1 MSLNEDFEQYEME
14 WKISPT
20 WSEIINN
27 LYNEGE
33 DKNNENSCEE
43 SPVIIQNSR
52 LQKLIKEI
60 NQISTISI
68 LDRLLSF
75 EPTISPKNED
85 IDYNSLKL
93 IEFKK
98 IKLYQLKED
107 MLYYCSSP
115 KNLLNYK
122 KIDLRETKYDFYKDL
137 EIENFMICQKERSDI
152 IKKYEDINSSQ
163 IKEDDINIC
172 VQTSFLENN
181 EKNKSILKEIYLLNQ
196 KLNKYNFIELKEM
209 DNHQIIIYL
218 KEVIDIL
225 KMGNFISPYGCGI
238 INYNMIIN
246 NLVLI
251 IEIISN
257 KFNDKKDNII
267 ELIFILRDICYYI
280 PSFQL
285 KFNLIKL
292 IKENINLLKGK
303 DIIYKD
309 SNIFMETYLNFDD
322 INSSFNNKLAYLDFR
337 IFLYNQDYD
346 EEIDNVNDLNLN
358 NHWTIVSGKTLFLF
372 IQNPYKLKTSKE
384 TQFLIY
390 FQIDL
395 ELNNVINFGKII
407 LINDENAKTEKI
419 IDINL
424 SIKKDIIY
432 LFYIIKFNKNDEEK
446 YYLKYK
452 AFNNTMINLD
462 KNEEENKIEF
472 SSFIPVRLINDSK
485 YLYCFSTSEKI
496 FVLKRNYSSNNSN
509 EIKYGTCKFDIKNFK
524 MYNTFNI
531 NNYLILEN
539 IKENKKYS
547 AIINKNEKDEYTIQI
562 FKLKDELQVKYNKE
576 RNNLLKIAFNDN
588 RYVVTKLNT
597 KSLELYFHIFENDIK
612 NKLFLFPFSDSYLD
626 YTINNCYDK
635 YLKEICFLINI
646 NGNNE
651 KNVQLAL
658 LSSIFNFRKCD
669 LKYTIQNI
677 MENKEIDKIKLYYII
692 ILRTIIKYVIQS
704 DKLDEVELKKIIP
717 FFREIIIEGYTPKNR
732 DIYYQIIKEI
742 IIISTYIKHITII
755 EFSNV
760 KFIFDEN
767 KDSKL
772 QILLL
777 KLLIEQEK
785 TNKDINLYKLIMD
798 IEFNFIEKMFTNIEN
813 LKITQFLKKYYLLNE
828 VMKKAA
834 DALNKK
840 IYNDKIFNNYLDIFL
855 IMSKYINEIIEL
867 YKNIKNSKHYYITY
881 LSILHNSFIFRSFLF
896 ILQKIIANKI
906 YIKNNEIISS
916 MYKSIIL
923 LDKINIHEIGY
934 NFYDLENI
942 IEIKSSLFLSTNIN
956 GYQDTDDIYNYE
968 ETIKLK
974 KPKNILIKTSLT
986 SHNNLNDY
994 FELELYKSHNDNQS
1008 YVVNLNFDNGHIF
1021 RNISKIEVIM
1031 KNRESI
1037 FLRDFLLNIIPL
1049 KEEFK
1054 EREYYIQKNIND
1066 NKIILLMEK
1075 SIIYYFLSLFEE
1087 IHNQID
1093 EFQNDKI
1100 ISQHSKLYE
1109 AEILKF
1115 ITTSSN
1121 NRITIPKEKD
1131 TPVITKI
1138 NQLIIK
1144 IGNTLGYDYSF
1155 NLENIN
1161 QNFINLFEDFNKQ
1174 MKINNNINFE
1184 TIKFEKL
1191 EEFPNKKKYKK
1202 LDMNKYEKIFI
1213 LFKNDIKNKNK
1224 ILSQRL
1230 KIPLLNNLI
1239 NKLFFISIKYYDCL
1253 NKLDNLLININK
1265 LNDKFNK
1272 TEDYNY
1278 NLFYPI
1284 YEESNKFLLLF
1295 YEKTIEF
1302 NNEEKS
1308 ENEFLKKYENIL
1320 DFLYDIIYPSD
1331 NKTLEPNSSIVKSVL
1346 YLIKTKSFE
1355 IKEIK
1360 NYCEIQNINCEIK
1373 FIELMIINNLLN
1385 SLKNEANIA
1394 FLLQLLGEKI
1404 RKSKSN
1410 SFFDKAMGANY
1421 LILEKLKYQFH
1432 ILLSHLSNKYLK
1444 NKYRLTTEILF
1455 IENLI
1460 WKIRGRNFP
1469 ILSKIIKVF
1478 EELKTIEINNEKEE
1492 IFKFQH
1498 NCLYNFKYYN
1508 KTQKYYTLL
1517 EIFKIIAGQILQKK
1531 QVELKKSETIDLS
1544 LTRDISKIASFEY
1557 NNVFQIILSYFTDI
1571 KPDNIFY
1578 HDFILF
1584 FYKNLINS
1592 KYIWNYIKTQYIGE
1606 KIIIKII
1613 KIALDLEEYNHDDNE
1628 RKPLSQLIM
1637 IKLLYQIIEREDDL
1651 FYIFNLNDLLNEN
1664 KDENPYI
1671 FLYKIIFKKLDGINE
1686 NNILK
1691 KYYIKTLLLCFNKL
1705 MEHIQIKEIKEF
1717 IKNNLGDMRN
1727 IILLISDE
1735 TPWLIES
1742 KFILDKDIDANLSE
1756 IALFCSKGNKTLNHG
1771 EIISFLDTDSEKL
1784 FSNYISNFRDIFFD
1798 KNVFNFYL
1806 KNLEDKF
1813 KSAFVIIE
1821 EQFDI
1826 DSLNLSNLEI
1836 IPINNITIIK
1846 NEDNYIQK
1854 QFIDNYKDIII
1865 QTIFNEF
1872 KNNKLNNKGIYF
1884 MFLIISRLINNLQKE
1899 QNMKILEFVWN
1910 YYIIHKKEEDE
1921 SDFISFE
1928 LIENIIDKK
1937 IAYFYQKHKYIE
1949 KEKNNNE
1956 NAIKE
1961 FTYTIKNDDFYLVLK
1976 RSNLQLIFRECLCNP
1991 ILEKNKDE
1999 EIFKIYDID
2008 YNLNYIYFYKYNEG
2022 YIDDIIN
2029 EDNSILFSDSLRNVS
2044 ILSELSKIIEN
2055 NYNKIKIIF
2064 IKFLN
2069 FNDDF
2074 NLLLI
2079 DFIKKNKIPIFIIE
2093 SNISNIIYEYFIEGK
2108 GNIFNYALK
2117 TNNNLNYYYN
2127 GLLNNEE
2134 NIKKEY
2140 SLEKKEKD
2148 ENIETNQK
2156 KDRTY
2161 FDIGSLFDEATEKK
2175 EHVKKFEMEKKIIYD
2190 ILINKPKRFFRIGA
2204 IKLSKRLICDLIYEN
2219 KLKFSEIKNIV
2230 GEIENII
2237 NIFNYL
2243 CMEYYYN
2250 ARVITK
2256 KTDFFIINNAPLK
2269 DKINRYLLFL
2279 SSEKLNNTNNTNEW
2293 LLKYFDY
2300 LKECLLLSQASE
2312 KYDSCTLDNY
2322 LSKYDINNKLK
2333 SISYNKILFSDQ
2345 EIEYD
2350 VFLFFSKNCL
2360 DNNNFPIK
2368 IFLELIEI
2376 KIKYL
2381 LKINFKEEILTSYT
2395 YNESFDTKIKKNN
2408 DCEVTY
2414 LFELMNDLYE
2424 HYINSID
2431 KIKDENFKE
2440 LFITNQMNN
2449 LMMQFI
2455 EKYIDLQTFFYDPYN
2470 DGELSDSKMRGQNI
2484 SFKIEYTF
2492 KFYDFCLLLYLRQE
2506 DKLNL
2511 FEYLKYSMKD
2521 LFKFYCNYKLLT
2533 IDKNSEINNKEMY
2546 SFLSYIIYIY
2556 KRGIDKTIKIS
2567 ISNVEYRVEINS
2579 MNIYKI
2585 KDDTL
2590 DNINLS
2596 INSSFDN
2603 SEIYEKNNFYNL
2615 IILYHNK
2622 KTGFYT
2628 INNIINI
2635 QALKN
2640 DSGINIKKVKGY
2652 DEIILY
2658 PLGKIIPI
2666 IFYYNQPNSEINE
2679 ENIPIKLNK
2688 KIYSNNYLYK
2698 QNYFNE
2704 PFYLNKKDE
2713 AFYISDENRQKYTW
2727 LKYVSNIEDNI
2738 PKIKFSLGIR
2748 YLYADYKNCFIIPPN
2763 GQLFGIG
2770 DNTYNQITNEKN
2782 NNINKWTVISSP
2794 KNCSSFKKCVCGK
2807 DYILCLIQD
2816 NEGNYKLYARGNND
2830 KYQCGISKNNN
2841 KIITDFTE
2849 CEFRKDIQIKDI
2861 FANEYFSAAI
2871 TTDSKLY
2878 IWGTITINTN
2888 VEHISKKKEIKIKIP
2903 TLLVNNDILIEHM
2916 AINPKNKSTQLFVI
2930 GKTLNKN
2937 GDGFWSKKC
2946 FSLEI
2951 ENKFILKE
2959 IIPLNTNNIP
2969 LKVYS
2974 HEDGYY
2980 ILYFDENKYIHEI
2993 YKDKSNLYSF
3003 YNSKNLNIFIKEINS
3018 FTDKDVTL
3026 FIDVIEQ
3033 IKELNKK
3040 GDIFENIP
3048 LNQFMEYIKD
3058 KKSYKQ
3064 LYKLF
3069 ENNNK
3074 YLFDY
3079 LKYRSIIISKHFM
3092 KYYHTN
3098 MLSAYK
3104 KLLQPLISKNTI
3116 FLTSE
3121 ARINFFLRRL
3131 DFKRNYTQYRISI
3144 DRIKANLFIE
3154 KFKLNDS
3161 SKKLIDSEI
3170 NITIFGQV
3178 LHALEKLKSKDF
3190 FLGKNG
3196 RLFKATLLGEN
3207 AVDEGGPY
3215 HELISEMSKDL
3226 QSDYLDLFIKTPN
3239 NRNNLGDLRDRYII
3253 NPDANK
3259 YIHKKAFQFIGKLI
3273 ILAISAGEVLNLN
3286 LHPIF
3291 FKLILNNEIT
3301 FEDFENLDYNS
3312 FKLIKD
3318 LTEAFNKNNSGLIN
3332 QMGLNFEIKNSNG
3345 SDIELKPNGK
3355 DIDVNINNVFEYINL
3370 YKIKRLEEFN
3380 SQIKEI
3386 QKGLFAGIPLDS
3398 LQILNWRQL
3407 EQIICGK
3414 NSFDIDDFKK
3424 HTVYDGFDKD
3434 EQIIKW
3440 FWEWFESI
3448 SEGDKFKYLRFVS
3461 GRTRLPQTNFGN
3473 NYKHT
3478 INKTYNL
3485 ELFPTSH
3492 TCFFTLH
3499 LPNYNDKNDFI
3510 KKIEY
3515 VIENSLEIND
3525 S

>member
-27 LYNEGE
+27 LYNEEE
-33 DKNNENSCEE
+33 DNNEENPSEE
-43 SPVIIQNSR
+43 SPVIIQNGG
-52 LQKLIKEI
+52 LKKLIKEKS
-60 NQISTISI
+60 QISTLSI

-85 IDYNSLKL
+85 IDYNSIKL

-98 IKLYQLKED
+98 IKVDQLKED
-107 MLYYCSSP
+107 ILYYCSSP
-115 KNLLNYK
+115 KILLNYK
-122 KIDLRETKYDFYKDL
+122 KIDLKETKYDFYKDL
-137 EIENFMICQKERSDI
+137 EIENFMICQKERADI
-152 IKKYEDINSSQ
+152 ILKYEDIISSQ

-172 VQTSFLENN
+172 VKTSFLENN
-181 EKNKSILKEIYLLNQ
+181 EKNKLIMKEIYLLNQ

-209 DNHQIIIYL
+209 DNRQIITYL
-218 KEVIDIL
+218 KEIIDIL
-225 KMGNFISPYGCGI
+225 KMRNDISPYGCGI

-246 NLVLI
+246 NLALI

-267 ELIFILRDICYYI
+267 ELLFLLRDICYYI
-280 PSFQL
+280 SSFQL
-285 KFNLIKL
+285 KFNFIKL
-292 IKENINLLKGK
+292 IKEKINLLKDK
-303 DIIYKD
+303 DIDYKD
-309 SNIFMETYLNFDD
+309 NNIYMENYLNFDD
-322 INSSFNNKLAYLDFR
+322 INSNANYKLAYLDFR
-337 IFLYNQDYD
+337 MFLDNQDYD
-346 EEIDNVNDLNLN
+346 QEIDNVNNLNLN

-372 IQNPYKLKTSKE
+372 IQNPYKLKINKGR
-384 TQFLIY
+384 QFLIY

-395 ELNNVINFGKII
+395 ELNKVINFGKIV
-407 LINDENAKTEKI
+407 LINEANAKTEKI

-452 AFNNTMINLD
+452 IYNNAMINLD
-462 KNEEENKIEF
+462 NTEEKNKIEF
-472 SSFIPVRLINDSK
+472 SSFIPIRLINDSK
-485 YLYCFSTSEKI
+485 YLYCFSNTEKI
-496 FVLKRNYSSNNSN
+496 CIVKINYNFNQFN
-509 EIKYGTCKFDIKNFK
+509 KIKYAICKFDISNFK
-524 MYNTFNI
+524 MYNTFSI

-547 AIINKNEKDEYTIQI
+547 AIINKNKNEEYIIQI
-562 FKLKDELQVKYNKE
+562 YKLSDVLQVIDNKE
-576 RNNLLKIAFNDN
+576 SNNILKIAFNDN
-588 RYVVTKLNT
+588 RYVVTKLNI
-597 KSLELYFHIFENDIK
+597 KSLELYFHIFENDDK

-635 YLKEICFLINI
+635 YLKEICFLLNI
-646 NGNNE
+646 YGNNE
-651 KNVQLAL
+651 KSDQLIL

-669 LKYTIQNI
+669 LKYSIQNMI
-677 MENKEIDKIKLYYII
+677 ENKEIDEIKLYYII
-692 ILRTIIKYVIQS
+692 ILRTLIKYMIQS
-704 DKLDEVELKKIIP
+704 DKLDEIELKKIIL
-717 FFREIIIEGYTPKNR
+717 FFREIIVEGYTSKNK

-742 IIISTYIKHITII
+742 IIISSYIKHITII
-755 EFSNV
+755 EFANI
-760 KFIFDEN
+760 KFIFDES

-798 IEFNFIEKMFTNIEN
+798 IEFNFIKNMLSHFESHKSA
-813 LKITQFLKKYYLLNE
+813 KLKKYYLLNE

-834 DALNKK
+834 DTLNKK
-840 IYNDKIFNNYLDIFL
+840 IYNDKIFNNFLDIFL
-855 IMSKYINEIIEL
+855 ILSKYINEIIEL
-867 YKNIKNSKHYYITY
+867 YKNLINSKHNYITY
-881 LSILHNSFIFRSFLF
+881 LSILYDSFIFRSFLF

-916 MYKSIIL
+916 LYKNIIL

-934 NFYDLENI
+934 YFYDLENI
-942 IEIKSSLFLSTNIN
+942 IEVKSSLFLNTNIS
-956 GYQDTDDIYNYE
+956 GYQNTDNQYNYQ

-994 FELELYKSHNDNQS
+994 FDIILYKNNNDNQS
-1008 YVVNLNFDNGHIF
+1008 YFVNLNFENGHIF
-1021 RNISKIEVIM
+1021 RNISKIEITM
-1031 KNRESI
+1031 KNRDSI

-1049 KEEFK
+1049 KEDFK
-1054 EREYYIQKNIND
+1054 VREYYIQKNIND

-1075 SIIYYFLSLFEE
+1075 SIIHYFLSLFED

-1093 EFQNDKI
+1093 EFNNDKI

-1109 AEILKF
+1109 YEILKF

-1121 NRITIPKEKD
+1121 NNITISKEEEKD

-1138 NQLIIK
+1138 NQLKIK
-1144 IGNTLGYDYSF
+1144 IGNTLGYDF
-1155 NLENIN
+1155 DIKLENIN
-1161 QNFINLFEDFNKQ
+1161 QNLMNLFEDINKQ
-1174 MKINNNINFE
+1174 MKINNNINFD
-1184 TIKFEKL
+1184 TIKIEKL
-1191 EEFPNKKKYKK
+1191 EEFPNKKKYKI

-1224 ILSQRL
+1224 VLSQRL
-1230 KIPLLNNLI
+1230 NNQLLDNLI
-1239 NKLFFISIKYYDCL
+1239 YKLFFISIKYYDCL
-1253 NKLDNLLININK
+1253 NQLDNLLIKINK

-1284 YEESNKFLLLF
+1284 YEESSKSILLY
-1295 YEKTIEF
+1295 YEKKFGF
-1302 NNEEKS
+1302 NYEEKID
-1308 ENEFLKKYENIL
+1308 NEILKKLENIL

-1331 NKTLEPNSSIVKSVL
+1331 TTNLEPNSSIAKSVL
-1346 YLIKTKSFE
+1346 YLLKTKTFE

-1360 NYCEIQNINCEIK
+1360 KYCEIQNINCEIK
-1373 FIELMIINNLLN
+1373 FIELMIISNLLN
-1385 SLKNEANIA
+1385 SLQNETNIA
-1394 FLLQLLGEKI
+1394 FLLQLIGEKI
-1404 RKSKSN
+1404 RKSKTN
-1410 SFFDKAMGANY
+1410 SFFDKTMGANY
-1421 LILEKLKYQFH
+1421 LILEKLKHQFH

-1444 NKYRLTTEILF
+1444 NKYRLTTELLF

-1460 WKIRGRNFP
+1460 LKIRGRNFP
-1469 ILSKIIKVF
+1469 ILSNIIKVF
-1478 EELKTIEINNEKEE
+1478 EELKSFKINNEEE

-1508 KTQKYYTLL
+1508 KFQKYHTLL

-1531 QVELKKSETIDLS
+1531 QVKLNNFQTIDLS
-1544 LTRDISKIASFEY
+1544 LTRDISKISSFEY
-1557 NNVFQIILSYFTDI
+1557 NNIFQIIWSYFTDI

-1592 KYIWNYIKTQYIGE
+1592 KEIWNYIKTQYIGE

-1613 KIALDLEEYNHDDNE
+1613 KIALDLEENNHDDNE

-1671 FLYKIIFKKLDGINE
+1671 FLYKIIFKKLDEINE

-1691 KYYIKTLLLCFNKL
+1691 KYYIKTLLLCLNKL
-1705 MEHIQIKEIKEF
+1705 MEHTESHERKEF
-1717 IKNNLGDMRN
+1717 INNNLGDIRN

-1735 TPWLIES
+1735 IPWLIES

-1756 IALFCSKGNKTLNHG
+1756 IALFCSRGNKSLNHG
-1771 EIISFLDTDSEKL
+1771 EIICFLDSDSEKL
-1784 FSNYISNFRDIFFD
+1784 FSNYISNFRNTYFYQ
-1798 KNVFNFYL
+1798 NEFNFYL
-1806 KNLEDKF
+1806 KNFEDKF

-1826 DSLNLSNLEI
+1826 DSINLSNLEI

-1846 NEDNYIQK
+1846 NEDYYIQK

-1865 QTIFNEF
+1865 QTISNEF
-1872 KNNKLNNKGIYF
+1872 KNNKLNDKGIYF
-1884 MFLIISRLINNLQKE
+1884 MLLIISKLINNLTKE
-1899 QNMKILEFVWN
+1899 QIMKIFEYIWN
-1910 YYIIHKKEEDE
+1910 YYIINKKEEDE

-1928 LIENIIDKK
+1928 LIENIIDKR
-1937 IAYFYQKHKYIE
+1937 ISYFYQRHKYIE
-1949 KEKNNNE
+1949 KEENNNE
-1956 NAIKE
+1956 NIIKE
-1961 FTYTIKNDDFYLVLK
+1961 FTYAIKNDDFYLNLN
-1976 RSNLQLIFRECLCNP
+1976 RSNLNLIFRECLCNP

-1999 EIFKIYDID
+1999 EISKIYDID
-2008 YNLNYIYFYKYNEG
+2008 YNLNYLYFYKYNET
-2022 YIDDIIN
+2022 YNDDIIN
-2029 EDNSILFSDSLRNVS
+2029 EDNSILFSDSIRNTS
-2044 ILSELSKIIEN
+2044 ILSELSKLIEN

-2108 GNIFNYALK
+2108 GNIFNYTIR
-2117 TNNNLNYYYN
+2117 TNSNLNYYYN

-2140 SLEKKEKD
+2140 SIENKEKN
-2148 ENIETNQK
+2148 EKIEKIEKNQK
-2156 KDRTY
+2156 KEY
-2161 FDIGSLFDEATEKK
+2161 IYLDIGSLFDVVTEKK
-2175 EHVKKFEMEKKIIYD
+2175 ADVNKFEMEKKIVYD
-2190 ILINKPKRFFRIGA
+2190 LLINKPKRFFKIGA
-2204 IKLSKRLICDLIYEN
+2204 IKSSKRLIFDLICEN
-2219 KLKFSEIKNIV
+2219 KLKFSEIKTIV
-2230 GEIENII
+2230 GNIENLI

-2250 ARVITK
+2250 VRVITK
-2256 KTDFFIINNAPLK
+2256 ETDFFIINNAPLK
-2269 DKINRYLLFL
+2269 DKLNRYLLFL
-2279 SSEKLNNTNNTNEW
+2279 SSEKLNNINNTNEW

-2312 KYDSCTLDNY
+2312 KYDSSTLSNY
-2322 LSKYDINNKLK
+2322 LSKFDINSKLK
-2333 SISYNKILFSDQ
+2333 SISYNQILFSDQ
-2345 EIEYD
+2345 DIEYD

-2381 LKINFKEEILTSYT
+2381 LKINFKEGILTSYT
-2395 YNESFDTKIKKNN
+2395 YKESFDKKIKINN
-2408 DCEVTY
+2408 DCEVTFI
-2414 LFELMNDLYE
+2414 FELMNNLYE
-2424 HYINSID
+2424 YYINNIN
-2431 KIKDENFKE
+2431 KIINENFKE
-2440 LFITNQMNN
+2440 LFITSQINN
-2449 LMMQFI
+2449 LMIQFI
-2455 EKYIDLQTFFYDPYN
+2455 EKYIDLQTFFYDSYN
-2470 DGELSDSKMRGQNI
+2470 DEELKYSKMRGQNI
-2484 SFKIEYTF
+2484 SLKIEYTF
-2492 KFYDFCLLLYLRQE
+2492 KFYDFCLLLYLRHE

-2511 FEYLKYSMKD
+2511 FEYLNYSMKD

-2546 SFLSYIIYIY
+2546 AFLSYIIYICN
-2556 KRGIDKTIKIS
+2556 RGIDKNIKININDVGYS
-2567 ISNVEYRVEINS
+2567 VEMNS

-2585 KDDTL
+2585 KEDNL
-2590 DNINLS
+2590 DNIKLS
-2596 INSSFDN
+2596 KNSSLK
-2603 SEIYEKNNFYNL
+2603 EIYEKTNFYNL

-2622 KTGFYT
+2622 KTGLYT
-2628 INNIINI
+2628 TNDIINI
-2635 QALKN
+2635 QDLEN
-2640 DSGINIKKVKGY
+2640 NSGINIKKVKGY
-2652 DEIILY
+2652 DDIILY

-2666 IFYYNQPNSEINE
+2666 IFYYNQTNSEINE
-2679 ENIPIKLNK
+2679 KNIPIKLNK
-2688 KIYSNNYLYK
+2688 KIYTNNYLYK
-2698 QNYFNE
+2698 QKYFNE
-2704 PFYLNKKDE
+2704 PFYLNKNNE

-2727 LKYVSNIEDNI
+2727 LKYVSNIEDII
-2738 PKIKFSLGIR
+2738 PKIKFCLGIR
-2748 YLYADYKNCFIIPPN
+2748 YLYADYNNCFIIAPN

-2770 DNTYNQITNEKN
+2770 DNTYNQITDEKN
-2782 NNINKWTVISSP
+2782 NNIKEWTVFSSP
-2794 KNCSSFKKCVCGK
+2794 KNCNSFKKCVCGK

-2816 NEGNYKLYARGNND
+2816 YEGNYKLYAKGNND
-2830 KYQCGISKNNN
+2830 KYQCGISTN
-2841 KIITDFTE
+2841 KLITVLTE
-2849 CEFRKDIQIKDI
+2849 CEFSKDIQIKDI

-2878 IWGTITINTN
+2878 IWGSITINTHI
-2888 VEHISKKKEIKIKIP
+2888 EHLSVKKEKTFKIP
-2903 TLLVNNDILIEHM
+2903 TLVVNNDILIEHI
-2916 AINPKNKSTQLFVI
+2916 AINPKNKNTQIFVI
-2930 GKTLNKN
+2930 GNSLNKN
-2937 GDGFWSKKC
+2937 GDCFRSKKC

-2951 ENKFILKE
+2951 ENELTLKE
-2959 IIPLNTNNIP
+2959 ITPWNTNNIP
-2969 LKVYS
+2969 LLVYS

-2993 YKDKSNLYSF
+2993 NKDKSYLYSF
-3003 YNSKNLNIFIKEINS
+3003 YNSKNLDIFIKEINS
-3018 FTDKDVTL
+3018 FTEKDVTL
-3026 FIDVIEQ
+3026 FIDIIEQ

-3040 GDIFENIP
+3040 GDIIENIL

-3064 LYKLF
+3064 LFNLF
-3069 ENNNK
+3069 KNNNK

-3104 KLLQPLISKNTI
+3104 KLLQPLIVKNTI

-3121 ARINFFLRRL
+3121 ARINFFLSRL
-3131 DFKRNYTQYRISI
+3131 NFSRNYTQYRINI
-3144 DRIKANLFIE
+3144 DRIKANSFIE

-3170 NITIFGQV
+3170 NITIFGQA
-3178 LHALEKLKSKDF
+3178 LHELEKLKSKDF
-3190 FLGKNG
+3190 FLEKNK
-3196 RLFKATLLGEN
+3196 RLFKVTLLGEN

-3215 HELISEMSKDL
+3215 HEIISEMSKDL

-3239 NRNNLGDLRDRYII
+3239 NKNDLGDLRDRYII

-3259 YIHKKAFQFIGKLI
+3259 YIHQKAFQFFGKLI
-3273 ILAISAGEVLNLN
+3273 ILAISTGEALNLN
-3286 LHPIF
+3286 LHPII
-3291 FKLILNNEIT
+3291 FKLLLNNEIT
-3301 FEDFENLDYNS
+3301 FDDFETLDYNS

-3318 LTEAFNKNNSGLIN
+3318 LTEAFNKNDSEFIN
-3332 QMGLNFEIKNSNG
+3332 QMGLNFEIKNTNG

-3355 DIDVNINNVFEYINL
+3355 DIDVDINNVNEYINIFKL
-3370 YKIKRLEEFN
+3370 KRLEEFN

-3407 EQIICGK
+3407 ELIICGK
-3414 NSFDIDDFKK
+3414 KSFDIDDFKK
-3424 HTVYDGFDKD
+3424 HTVYDGFNKD
-3434 EQIIKW
+3434 EQVIKW

-3448 SEGDKFKYLRFVS
+3448 SEEDKFKYLRFVS

-3478 INKTYNL
+3478 INKVYNK
-3485 ELFPTSH
+3485 ELLPNSH

-3499 LPNYNDKNDFI
+3499 LPDYNDKNDLI
-3510 KKIEY
+3510 KKFEY
-3515 VIENSLEIND
+3515 AIENSLEIND